1 MVKILCDRCGE
12 ELIGLAHQIT
22 IESMVNKISGAS
34 VIFEGQQIKR
44 VFPYCSTHEDI
55 ALLNKKSVML
65 LCDEC
70 AKALNDFLMKKENS
84 ND

>member
-1 MVKILCDRCGE
+1 MVKILCDRCGK
-12 ELIGLAHQIT
+12 ELIGLTHQIT

-44 VFPYCSTHEDI
+44 AFPSCPTHEDI
-55 ALLNKKSVML
+55 ALSSKKSVML

-70 AKALNDFLMKKENS
+70 NNALNNFLTQKENN